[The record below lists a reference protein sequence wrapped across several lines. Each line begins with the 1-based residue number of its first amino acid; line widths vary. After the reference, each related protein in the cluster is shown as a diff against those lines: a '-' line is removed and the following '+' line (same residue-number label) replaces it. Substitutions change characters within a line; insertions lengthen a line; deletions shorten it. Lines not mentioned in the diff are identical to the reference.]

1 MKSTKTLIFLIAVLF
16 SLHIFSQ
23 KEATKEIIKLT
34 ILVKDADNNPIPGAV
49 ILIDDVKQ
57 KRTTNSAGY
66 FKIKLDKAPK
76 EITAF
81 SPLIGVKKIPYT
93 GKNSIIINIIA
104 EKNSAYLTDTNTEK
118 VSDAIQFRDI
128 YDYLR
133 GKVAGVN
140 ISTSN
145 IISIR
150 GISTMNGNREPLFI
164 LNGVQIDENS
174 FRDIVPTTIRNVKIL
189 KGPETAIYGLR
200 GANGVIEVVTTI
212 N

>member
-1 MKSTKTLIFLIAVLF
+1 MKTTKTIFVLLAMF
-16 SLHIFSQ
+16 CSLHIFSQ
-23 KEATKEIIKLT
+23 EEMTTEKVKLT
-34 ILVKDADNNPIPGAV
+34 ILVKDGSNNPIPGAV
-49 ILIDDVKQ
+49 ILIDGVKQ
-57 KRTTNSAGY
+57 PRVANSAGY

-81 SPLIGVKKIPYT
+81 SPLIGVKKVPYT

-104 EKNSAYLTDTNTEK
+104 ETNTAYLTDTNTEK

-133 GKVAGVN
+133 GKVAGVT

-145 IISIR
+145 KITIR

-164 LNGVQIDENS
+164 LNGVPVDENS
-174 FRDIVPTTIRNVKIL
+174 FRDIVPTTIRTVKIL

-200 GANGVIEVVTTI
+200 GANGVIEVRTTI